1 MSKFAITKD
10 MSRSERMA
18 AIKKAADRFNAK
30 MQRNFKVRD
39 YTTTP
44 KEERTEF
51 DTHNINAYTD
61 GSKYLNEHYGDRVRD
76 QNSYES
82 NDGWN

>member
-1 MSKFAITKD
+1 MTKFVITKD
-10 MSRSERMA
+10 MTQKQRLA
-18 AIKKAADRFNAK
+18 AIKKASAKFNAK

-39 YTTTP
+39 YSVTP

-76 QNSYES
+76 QNAYES